1 MKFEYY
7 VNDEKRMPTPEESQK
22 LLDKMMG
29 VLGYKKRESPYVMME
44 QKKEAVPV

>member
-1 MKFEYY
+1 MQYEFY
-7 VNDEKRMPTPEESQK
+7 VNNEKRMPTPEESQK

-29 VLGYKKRESPYVMME
+29 VLGYKRKESHIDVMD

>member
-29 VLGYKKRESPYVMME
+29 VLGYKKRESTVVME

>member
-1 MKFEYY
+1 MQYEFY
-7 VNDEKRMPTPEESQK
+7 VNNEKRMPTLEESQK

-29 VLGYKKRESPYVMME
+29 VLGYKKRESTVVME